1 MLAEPVKHREI
12 FGFGIKKGNQTICKW
27 RHLLTIQFAVN
38 YHLTALVCLNILA
51 LQSKFGYLQLQP

>member
-27 RHLLTIQFAVN
+27 RHLLTVQ
-38 YHLTALVCLNILA
+38 LA
-51 LQSKFGYLQLQP
+51 LYLLFNYSDLLF